1 MVYYTQEK
9 AKKGANIME
18 KKALTVFQRVWT
30 ELNYFVIIVLIIGQI
45 VTKTDF
51 FIGQMTYL
59 VANIVSFIRCFIL
72 NRPLADKVKD
82 GCMLGITSGLIMM
95 VILESMNI
103 HLF

>member
-1 MVYYTQEK
+1 
-9 AKKGANIME
+9 ME

-59 VANIVSFIRCFIL
+59 VANIISFTRCFIL

-95 VILESMNI
+95 VILENMDI